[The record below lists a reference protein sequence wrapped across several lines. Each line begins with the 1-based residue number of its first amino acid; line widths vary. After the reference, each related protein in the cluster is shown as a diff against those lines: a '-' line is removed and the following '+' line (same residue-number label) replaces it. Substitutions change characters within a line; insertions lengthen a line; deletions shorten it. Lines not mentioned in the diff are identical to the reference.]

1 MHMSPALGDIE
12 DATLVAR
19 AAEGDDVAL
28 GVLYD
33 RHVPTMLLTARRMLK
48 DPNEAEDLV
57 HDVFMEAH
65 RKADSYDP
73 SRASVK
79 TWLAV
84 RLRSRALD
92 RLRSAR
98 VSRTDSLD
106 AKPAPERFA
115 RVSAHLSR
123 MGDQGRLAQVLAD
136 LPENQREVLQL
147 AYFEGLSSR
156 EVGERLGIPT
166 GTVKSRTRAAFQKL
180 RAVLHS
186 RPMTAMEGDD

>member
-1 MHMSPALGDIE
+1 
-12 DATLVAR
+12 
-19 AAEGDDVAL
+19 
-28 GVLYD
+28 
-33 RHVPTMLLTARRMLK
+33 MLAIASRMLR
-48 DPNEAEDLV
+48 DTNEAEDLV

-65 RKADSYDP
+65 RKAGDYDP
-73 SRASVK
+73 ERASVK
-79 TWLAV
+79 TWLTV

-123 MGDQGRLAQVLAD
+123 MGDQGKLAGVLAE
-136 LPENQREVLQL
+136 LPEAQREVLEL

-156 EVGERLGIPT
+156 EIGERLGIPT
-166 GTVKSRTRAAFQKL
+166 GTVKSRTRAAFQAL
-180 RAVLHS
+180 RLVLHS
-186 RPMTAMEGDD
+186 RPMQSEEESEEESEELD